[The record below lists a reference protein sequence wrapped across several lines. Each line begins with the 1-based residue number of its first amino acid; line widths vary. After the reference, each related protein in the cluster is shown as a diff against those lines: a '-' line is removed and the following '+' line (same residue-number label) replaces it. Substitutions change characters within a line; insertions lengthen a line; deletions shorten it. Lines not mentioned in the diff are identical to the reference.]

1 MAIKEKREKPL
12 VQVEDGAG
20 NGADRRAWHLAESV
34 ALKEKAHP
42 ERALKDGYRKP
53 QGCLTCGRVNIQYR

>member
-1 MAIKEKREKPL
+1 MRSRGKVSMAIKEKREKPL

-42 ERALKDGYRKP
+42 ERALRRDIGSHKA
-53 QGCLTCGRVNIQYR
+53 V